1 MLCIDDKNLK
11 ITFQK
16 IYIEKFGNNGDDGYN
31 ICIDLKFENE
41 KNIQGYLNLSAGFE
55 KTSDI
60 NVFLNKEYNGV
71 PYENDEQFI
80 WFEVFDTEKL
90 LDTQIENNIKIK
102 IGNMKN
108 NKVEVF
114 FKLNDKLIKI
124 KFNGY
129 IKYEQT

>member
-1 MLCIDDKNLK
+1 M
-11 ITFQK
+11 
-16 IYIEKFGNNGDDGYN
+16 
-31 ICIDLKFENE
+31 
-41 KNIQGYLNLSAGFE
+41 
-55 KTSDI
+55 
-60 NVFLNKEYNGV
+60 

-80 WFEVFDTEKL
+80 WFEVFDTEKF

-129 IKYEQT
+129 IKYEQAW